1 MIRFIFTVSLF
12 VCLTPVFTYNQVHAE
27 VTIELGERIAVTD
40 KSECIK
46 AIEKGKLINSQP
58 YNGQDWETVINAYL
72 YKGYI
77 YFGKLT
83 RSYFEMEAG
92 KSKKELV
99 CFFKRSLGN

>member
-1 MIRFIFTVSLF
+1 MKHFKSILLSLM
-12 VCLTPVFTYNQVHAE
+12 LVFTYNQVHAE
-27 VTIELGERIAVTD
+27 VTIELGEQIDITN

-58 YNGQDWETVINAYL
+58 YKGQDIVINAYL

-77 YFGKLT
+77 YFGKLNS
-83 RSYFEMEAG
+83 RYYDMKVGNF
-92 KSKKELV
+92 KKELV